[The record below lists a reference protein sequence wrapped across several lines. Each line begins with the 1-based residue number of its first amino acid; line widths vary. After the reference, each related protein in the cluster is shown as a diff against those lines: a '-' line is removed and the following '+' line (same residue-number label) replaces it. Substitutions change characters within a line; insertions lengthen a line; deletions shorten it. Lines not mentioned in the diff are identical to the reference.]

1 MSGELIRKTV
11 LPNGLVIL
19 TEKTPYMRGA
29 VAHLRFGVG
38 SSFESN
44 NLWGIAHVLEHM
56 VFKGT
61 PTMDQVAF
69 GNEIARLGCSTN
81 ASTGFEAT
89 TYEIDGPAE
98 TILAGLDVFGSLIAN
113 FHVPADEFKK
123 EKDVIQEEWK
133 MIRDDPSSW
142 GEDAAYHSLLGGFGH
157 PTIGTPETINKLT
170 RRQVV
175 EFAQKFYTPDN
186 LVVGLVGNVEHEQV
200 VEVIAKHFGATTR
213 KAAPLIEL
221 PFSQIQFL
229 HEEEDSE
236 QEQVFL
242 GFRAP
247 EVTRADLTAFD
258 VAMTIFGGDSW
269 SRLFQRL
276 RNELGLVYHVDGG
289 YSGWPQV
296 GSYMIYAG
304 CQPSETDKVIAEFH
318 SEIAKFKQGITD
330 DEMLRSK
337 AMLRS
342 SLLMS
347 SDQLGNKVHKLI
359 DDEVLFGGYRPYEQD
374 VAEIEAVTVDEALRI
389 AHEVFDLDKS
399 TLVTVGPVEPEV
411 K

>member
-29 VAHLRFGVG
+29 VAHLRFGIG
-38 SSFESN
+38 SGFETASQ
-44 NLWGIAHVLEHM
+44 WGIAHVLEHM

-61 PTMDQVAF
+61 PTLDQVAF

-81 ASTGFEAT
+81 ASTGFEST

-98 TILAGLDVFGSLIAN
+98 TLLAGLDIFASVITN
-113 FHVPADEFKK
+113 FHVPAEEFDK

-133 MIRDDPSSW
+133 MYRDDPSSW
-142 GEDAAYHSLLGGFGH
+142 GEDVAYHSLIGGFAH
-157 PTIGTPETINKLT
+157 PTIGTPDSIDKLT
-170 RRQVV
+170 RRQVL
-175 EFAQKFYTPDN
+175 EFSQKYYTPDN
-186 LVVGLVGNVEHEQV
+186 LVVGVVGNLEHEQV
-200 VEVIAKHFGATTR
+200 VEVIAKHFGGITR
-213 KAAPLIEL
+213 KSSPLIEL
-221 PFSQIQFL
+221 PFSQIPFL
-229 HEEEDSE
+229 HEDEDSE

-247 EVTRADLTAFD
+247 EITRKDLTAFD
-258 VAMTIFGGDSW
+258 VAITILGGDSW

-276 RNELGLVYHVDGG
+276 RNELGLVYSVDGG
-289 YSGWPQV
+289 YSGWPHI
-296 GSYMIYAG
+296 GSYMVYAG
-304 CQPSETDKVIAEFH
+304 CQPSETDKVI
-318 SEIAKFKQGITD
+318 SEIYSEIGKFKAGITA
-330 DEMLRSK
+330 DELLRSK

-359 DDEVLFGGYRPYEQD
+359 DDEVLFGGYRTYEQD
-374 VAEIEAVTVDEALRI
+374 IEEIEAVTVEEALAI
-389 AHEVFDLDKS
+389 TQEVFNGEA
-399 TLVTVGPVEPEV
+399 TLVTVGPVEPTV
-411 K
+411 GK